1 MTIAAQIHRVLRTV
15 DLDAVGPIVAVQQT
29 FATTVDDLW
38 QACTDPARLARWFEP
53 IAGSLRQDGRYR
65 LADSGTEGTIERCEP
80 PTTSVHGRMAALTVT
95 WEYSG
100 DISRVVATIAAHPE
114 GASLTIQHIGA
125 QDAHWEEF
133 GPASGGMGWDESL
146 LALGLHLEGDPR
158 GEPEALR
165 RELATD
171 AGREF
176 FARSARAW
184 RDAHVAAG
192 ASNGSADAASQRSLD
207 AYLAMG

>member
-80 PTTSVHGRMAALTVT
+80 PTTSVHGRVAALTIT
-95 WEYSG
+95 WEHA
-100 DISRVVATIAAHPE
+100 DDTSRVVVAIAGDVE
-114 GASLTIQHIGA
+114 GATLTIQHVGA

-146 LALGLHLEGDPR
+146 LALDLHLAGDAR
-158 GEPEALR
+158 GEPEAFQ

-171 AGREF
+171 VGREF
-176 FARSARAW
+176 LARSSRAW

-192 ASNGSADAASQRSLD
+192 ASDERAEAASQRSLT